1 MRVNDNLPNTPEE
14 VSSEYL
20 KRRKELK
27 ELEDNPVQTGNRMN
41 AVLAEV
47 PRLRAIEEA
56 AYQPSE
62 GEYGII
68 TEPIFDD
75 DGEFLGVIQ
84 DIDDRFLTA
93 EERLARKEV
102 NRLRGRPTWLET
114 RLGFLRILAVAEGI
128 SLEDVEIDTIKL
140 KPGRKGDPKIAER
153 REIVRKHIE
162 RRRDFEVR
170 SKLEQLFREFDERGI
185 PEPENTDTK
194 TPLFVGPWVQVLS
207 QPGLRRRIVELLNRD
222 RWRR

>member
-1 MRVNDNLPNTPEE
+1 MLMPGGRGRQWERSKGEETRCVDGPRALHRTKPTRDKVEKAKTLAQVLEPKLAVRTNHCLPDFNVIGALRRDRMRVNDNLPNTPEE

-56 AYQPSE
+56 AYPPSE

-84 DIDDRFLTA
+84 DIDDPY
-93 EERLARKEV
+93 
-102 NRLRGRPTWLET
+102 LRGPEKLAYLCRAPVLAFRQSSPPTLRSADRTSVGFCPYTT
-114 RLGFLRILAVAEGI
+114 RE
-128 SLEDVEIDTIKL
+128 S
-140 KPGRKGDPKIAER
+140 
-153 REIVRKHIE
+153 H
-162 RRRDFEVR
+162 
-170 SKLEQLFREFDERGI
+170 
-185 PEPENTDTK
+185 
-194 TPLFVGPWVQVLS
+194 
-207 QPGLRRRIVELLNRD
+207 
-222 RWRR
+222 